1 MEISHFV
8 AYFHIFIYFPQQKSE
23 FSSKIQAMLR
33 SQRSLRL
40 GIRWLVVSGLGLHT
54 LYPIP
59 CTIIIH
65 NLYISNCYQHGQKCG
80 PGVRLVPSNETQFFA
95 IKLTDLL
102 GKPNGQPPLSPVS
115 NVLTRPHVLHW
126 NLLAVWGLS
135 ASLEFYQIYH
145 IHQDLSHYLSCVYFT
160 VFHLAP
166 ANMLLWA
173 NGSNI
178 CFGLV
183 GIGHHLELRVILI
196 LHPKKTCLADE
207 TVHSTEKDVGKP

>member
-1 MEISHFV
+1 
-8 AYFHIFIYFPQQKSE
+8 
-23 FSSKIQAMLR
+23 MLR

-80 PGVRLVPSNETQFFA
+80 PGVRLVPSNKTQFFA

-102 GKPNGQPPLSPVS
+102 GKPNGPTPLSS
-115 NVLTRPHVLHW
+115 QQRAHSSSRITLKSIHW
-126 NLLAVWGLS
+126 QFGDFLLPS
-135 ASLEFYQIYH
+135 SFIKFIIFIQIYFTIYH
-145 IHQDLSHYLSCVYFT
+145 VFISPCFTLPLQTCCFEPRQQHLFWPCRHWSPSWTSC
-160 VFHLAP
+160 HPDP
-166 ANMLLWA
+166 A
-173 NGSNI
+173 
-178 CFGLV
+178 
-183 GIGHHLELRVILI
+183 
-196 LHPKKTCLADE
+196 PKKTCLADE

>member
-1 MEISHFV
+1 MEISNFV

-80 PGVRLVPSNETQFFA
+80 PGVRLVPSNKTQFFA
-95 IKLTDLL
+95 IKLTYWASPMGL
-102 GKPNGQPPLSPVS
+102 PLSPVS

-126 NLLAVWGLS
+126 NLFTGSLGTLCCPLVLS
-135 ASLEFYQIYH
+135 NLSYSSKFISLFIMCLFH
-145 IHQDLSHYLSCVYFT
+145 RVSPCPCKHVALSH
-160 VFHLAP
+160 
-166 ANMLLWA
+166 
-173 NGSNI
+173 GSNI

-196 LHPKKTCLADE
+196 LHPKKTCIADE

>member
-135 ASLEFYQIYH
+135 AALEFYQIYH
-145 IHQDLSHYLSCVYFT
+145 IHQDFISLFIMCLFHRVSPCPCKHVALSQRQQHLFWPCRHWSPSWTSC
-160 VFHLAP
+160 HPDP
-166 ANMLLWA
+166 A
-173 NGSNI
+173 
-178 CFGLV
+178 
-183 GIGHHLELRVILI
+183 
-196 LHPKKTCLADE
+196 PKKNLPRWWNCTQYWKRCR
-207 TVHSTEKDVGKP
+207 